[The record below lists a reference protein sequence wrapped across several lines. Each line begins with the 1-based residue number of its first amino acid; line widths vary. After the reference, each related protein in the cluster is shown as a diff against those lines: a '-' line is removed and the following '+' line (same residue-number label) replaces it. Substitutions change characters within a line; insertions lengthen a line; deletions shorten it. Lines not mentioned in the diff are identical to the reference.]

1 MAMRKRLITLSILA
15 LSLSNIPATAQTATY
30 YASYFHGRR
39 TASGVIF
46 NNNANMAAHPSL
58 AFGTRI
64 KVTNRNNG
72 KSVIVKVVD
81 RCRCSLDLS
90 QSAFQSIGALRS
102 GRLPVSIQILN

>member
-1 MAMRKRLITLSILA
+1 MVIQKRLIILTTLV
-15 LSLSNIPATAQTATY
+15 LSLGSLPVRAQTATY
-30 YASYFHGRR
+30 YASHFHGKR
-39 TASGVIF
+39 TASGVVF

-72 KSVIVKVVD
+72 KSVVVKVVD

-90 QSAFQSIGALRS
+90 QAAFQSIGALRT
-102 GRLPVSIQILN
+102 GRLPVTIQILN